1 MTLKRVLLLATLAG
15 GAYAA
20 ARLASSYA
28 PEGIRRAASD
38 FATTVRRVS
47 AEREAELRA
56 ALGLAVETDAMT
68 PEEAAA
74 LLDDP
79 AGRAL

>member
-1 MTLKRVLLLATLAG
+1 MTLKRALLLAALTG

-20 ARLASSYA
+20 ARLASSHA
-28 PEGIRRAASD
+28 PEGVRAAATD
-38 FATTVRRVS
+38 FAATVRHLS
-47 AEREAELRA
+47 AQREAELRA

-68 PEEAAA
+68 PEEASA

-79 AGRAL
+79 SGRAL